1 MTIGP
6 GRPILDK
13 APPWTDSLSMQQRQG
28 LVQAQQLKMST
39 QMFQSIKLMELP
51 IMDLRERI
59 EEELEKNPA
68 LEVLEEP
75 QQVSLDAAEDAV
87 PREEDAYFEAS
98 SDSGFIQKGMDTDE
112 HQQFLE
118 GAISRAETLQE
129 HLLWQLVLETKDD
142 EVRRLGELLIQNL
155 DDDGFHKETP
165 DLLLKGENPAKIQ
178 EALALVQSLDPP
190 GTCTSGYQESL
201 RVQARLL
208 QARMLQDSLLQDSP
222 PQAHPPQ
229 LEAALDYLEDLE
241 KGRFAETARALG
253 CTEAQLQAAYT
264 LIKEK
269 LYPFPGRQF
278 FSAETKYAV
287 PDVEVRQK
295 DGDFVIILNNEE
307 IPVLGIAPFF
317 LELARKGPNGKEARN
332 FAREN
337 IREARWFINSIN
349 QRNHTLLR
357 VARAIVEFQRPFFA
371 GGPRYLSP
379 LTLREIAQ
387 ELGLH
392 EATISRASNGKYMQ
406 TEWGL
411 YELRHFFTNSATRGS
426 NVSKESVK
434 EMLKELI
441 SGSQGRLSDQKLAD
455 MLAQRG
461 IPLARRTV
469 AKYRSELDL
478 GSSYSR

>member
-1 MTIGP
+1 MTIGS
-6 GRPILDK
+6 GRSILDK

-51 IMDLRERI
+51 IMDLREKI
-59 EEELEKNPA
+59 EEEVEKNPA

-75 QQVSLDAAEDAV
+75 GQVSLDAAADAM
-87 PREEDAYFEAS
+87 PREEEAYFEAS
-98 SDSGFIQKGMDTDE
+98 SDSGFIKRSMDADE

-118 GAISRAETLQE
+118 GAIARPETLQE
-129 HLLWQLVLETKDD
+129 HLLWQLVLETRDD
-142 EVRRLGELLIQNL
+142 EVRRIGELLIQNL
-155 DDDGFHKETP
+155 DDDGFHKEPP
-165 DLLLKGENPAKIQ
+165 DLLLKGENNVKI
-178 EALALVQSLDPP
+178 EAALALVQSLDPP
-190 GTCTSGYQESL
+190 GACTSGYAESL

-208 QARMLQDSLLQDSP
+208 QARLLQDAP
-222 PQAHPPQ
+222 PH

-241 KGRFAETARALG
+241 KGRFTETARALG
-253 CTEAQLQAAYT
+253 CTEEELRAAYS

-278 FSAETKYAV
+278 FSTETRYAV
-287 PDVEVRQK
+287 PDVEVRRK
-295 DGDFVIILNNEE
+295 DGDFAIILNNEE

-357 VARAIVEFQRPFFA
+357 VTRAIVDFQRPFFA

-434 EMLKELI
+434 ETLKELI
-441 SGSQGRLSDQKLAD
+441 AGSQDRLSDQKLAD

-469 AKYRSELDL
+469 AKYRGELDL
-478 GSSYSR
+478 GSSYER